1 MKRQLNQF
9 LEKFADSTAKIE
21 LEESYDMDFLEGNI
35 KFSYYDYIDNRDCY
49 IDLIKIDFIVINSYD
64 MEDVY
69 DIADSVSG
77 ELEFTVA
84 SYKNYCSNIT
94 AIGSVAILEN
104 FHFYD
109 SIDNNSSK
117 IQAVKYFLSRTM
129 ELFQTIGIGTLL
141 FMSRVLINDIK
152 DDERIELIDELL
164 KIKAIPVY
172 QNSYDVVLA
181 RNLDYII

>member
-1 MKRQLNQF
+1 MKKQLNQF
-9 LEKFADSTAKIE
+9 LEKFDDSTAKIE

-35 KFSYYDYIDNRDCY
+35 KFSYYDYIDNKDCY
-49 IDLIKIDFIVINSYD
+49 IDLVRINFIVINSND
-64 MEDVY
+64 MDDIH

-77 ELEFTVA
+77 ELEFTVSA
-84 SYKNYCSNIT
+84 YKRYCSNI
-94 AIGSVAILEN
+94 ASFGSVAILED

-109 SIDNNSSK
+109 SIDDNISK
-117 IQAVKYFLSRTM
+117 IGAIKYFLSRTM

-141 FMSRVLINDIK
+141 FMSRVLLNDIK
-152 DDERIELIDELL
+152 DIERVELINELL

-181 RNLDYII
+181 RNLEYII